1 MLRGEGD
8 LDGVVTNNI
17 QNKKALK
24 FSSRVY
30 KGGINLH
37 FVWEKIELKNAR

>member
-30 KGGINLH
+30 NGGINLH